1 MAGRMTK
8 TLRSNNKD
16 KPRQPSNIPHL
27 ASRLFDTPLL
37 IDARKLDAIVPI
49 FERKIN
55 GEPLNQNLNDDDY
68 RDDNGGIQIDVTNG
82 IAVIP
87 IIGTLIRRSSGWDAW
102 SGFMSYAKIAENLE
116 TALSDAR
123 VKGILLQIDSCGG
136 EAPGCF
142 ELCDLI
148 YEARSQK
155 PIWAIGDVDMM
166 SAAYALGSSA
176 EQVYCAPRG
185 HTASIGVISVH
196 LERSRANEMMGL
208 TYTVFRAGERKGDF
222 NPYEEL
228 PPEAATKQL
237 TSMERTRTVF
247 VETVSRNR
255 PNVSVQ
261 AALDTEGQWYDPEDA
276 LQLGLI
282 DGIATFEKTF
292 ADLAASLAVPIDQIE
307 PPEQPEAPIETE
319 EIEPE
324 PGPPDDDD
332 NAAVDEAA
340 QSGLTSNLTGKDIEM
355 ATRPDGASGGSGGGN
370 PPNPPAPQTGT
381 VVDFTQPEARAVEI
395 AQLCKMAGFA
405 ASAPDFI
412 ISGKSVPEVRDA
424 LTNMQAERSEAAV
437 TGSGGGNNIDNT
449 QPGKSGGA
457 GGGGGNGLSGFIQR
471 RPAEDVVN
479 SWLPHLKSAQATNP
493 RFVKP
498 ANS

>member
-8 TLRSNNKD
+8 TLRGNNKD
-16 KPRQPSNIPHL
+16 KPRQPRNMPHL

-37 IDARKLDAIVPI
+37 IDERKLDAIVPI
-49 FERKIN
+49 FERKLN
-55 GEPLNQNLNDDDY
+55 GEPLNQNLNDDDW
-68 RDDNGGIQIDVTNG
+68 RDDDGGVQIDVANG

-87 IIGTLIRRSSGWDAW
+87 VIGTLIRRSSGWDAW
-102 SGFMSYAKIAENLE
+102 SGLMSYAQIAENLE

-148 YEARSQK
+148 YAARSQK
-155 PIWAIGDVDMM
+155 PIWAHADVDAM
-166 SAAYALGSSA
+166 SAAYAIMCSA
-176 EQVYCAPRG
+176 SQCYAAPRG
-185 HTASIGVISVH
+185 HVASIGVISVH
-196 LERSRANEMMGL
+196 LERSRQNEMMGL

-222 NPYEEL
+222 NPYERL

-247 VETVSRNR
+247 VDTVSRNR

-261 AALDTEGQWYDPEDA
+261 AALDTEGQWYDPEDG

-292 ADLAASLAVPIDQIE
+292 ADLATFLAVPADQIE
-307 PPEQPEAPIETE
+307 PPEQPEAAIDPE

-324 PGPPDDDD
+324 PEPPDDDD

-340 QSGLTSNLTGKDIEM
+340 QSGLTGNLTGKGIEM
-355 ATRPDGASGGSGGGN
+355 ATQNGGAGGTGGGN
-370 PPNPPAPQTGT
+370 PPAPPAGASN

-395 AQLCKMAGFA
+395 AELCKMTGFA
-405 ASAPDFI
+405 AATPDFI
-412 ISGKSVPEVRDA
+412 ISGKSVPEVRA
-424 LTNMQAERSEAAV
+424 ELTNMQEARSRAAV
-437 TGSGGGNNIDNT
+437 GDGNGNGNIDNT
-449 QPGKSGGA
+449 QPGKSGGS
-457 GGGGGNGLSGFIQR
+457 GGNGGNGLGGFIQA
-471 RPAEDVVN
+471 RPNADAVA
-479 SWLPHLKSAQATNP
+479 SWQPHLKAAQSTNP
-493 RFVKP
+493 RFAIP
-498 ANS
+498 SRNQ